1 MSTLEREQYINSYT
15 HIRGYILRKVA
26 LHGIF
31 KAALQH
37 YGYDASFYMLFI
49 IILFRGRPLQG
60 EGGVETLLASRAHL
74 HCS

>member
-1 MSTLEREQYINSYT
+1 MREQCNINSYT
-15 HIRGYILRKVA
+15 HIRGYILRKVELI

-60 EGGVETLLASRAHL
+60 EGHVETLLASRAHL